1 MSLRVKGRDKKDCP
15 GAKELCLSNRGE
27 AFSEQKSTKQTGT
40 RDIPV
45 IRAEAMFFA
54 RTGYH
59 INSTIIVDFSYPPE
73 FIHHIMVLFPPLK
86 RVYLPRPGPGAER
99 TLRLVVDDWI
109 TNPEMHH
116 LNLLSGF
123 MTGS

>member
-1 MSLRVKGRDKKDCP
+1 MSQRVKGRDKKDCP

-27 AFSEQKSTKQTGT
+27 AFSEQKSAKQTGT

-45 IRAEAMFFA
+45 IRAEPMFFT

-59 INSTIIVDFSYPPE
+59 INGTVAVNFGYRPE
-73 FIHHIMVLFPPLK
+73 FIHHIMVFFPPLK
-86 RVYLPRPGPGAER
+86 RVYLSRPGSRTER
-99 TLRLVVDDWI
+99 TLRLVVYNWI